1 MTKLWE
7 ILKTDTGAA
16 LSAVILG
23 AVFLSVLTLFI
34 ISY

>member
-16 LSAVILG
+16 LSAVMLG
-23 AVFLSVLTLFI
+23 SVLLTVLTLLI